1 MQSAPSKRLLSTLA
15 SKLHPQLPLSPRESQ
30 QLLNLLTTSF
40 RAHLDREHP
49 ITVTKRA
56 TKQAVRHAPPN
67 APQHNAPSSH
77 ATATRHIDA
86 ILTNPLFAVKPS
98 RRASEA
104 AAVDILRDPMAWFV
118 NQIALGSADL
128 PKAAMCLDLLESTAN
143 APARLHNGKSPA
155 EIMST
160 WLQTSG
166 LDRSREFVELQ
177 PSKGGFDT
185 KSLERLVAL
194 IFSEGQTA
202 APWRWFIRSQDLRVK
217 ETRLEVLKVTKF
229 RQQLLHKMVLRAG
242 GDLAQGVRVFMQAFR
257 MAEVEGLESTF
268 SALRAAGAHIVN
280 CIITTNSTSVDPET
294 YNAFLASTP
303 RWLGNWSPAVEAIL
317 WLHHPTKS
325 TTLPALRYINDPT
338 GASLHIKASKGR
350 RHFLVQLCLG
360 VARQSLETEQ
370 YADAQIAMAFAKL
383 HFPDLVLSKPTTPG
397 PQAGARQKAR
407 KERENLELLDSLV
420 PA

>member
-1 MQSAPSKRLLSTLA
+1 MQSATSKRLLSTLA

-49 ITVTKRA
+49 ITATKRA
-56 TKQAVRHAPPN
+56 PKQAARHAPPN

-143 APARLHNGKSPA
+143 TPSRLHNGKSPA

-194 IFSEGQTA
+194 VFSEGQTA

-217 ETRLEVLKVTKF
+217 ETKLEVLKVTKF

-242 GDLAQGVRVFMQAFR
+242 GDLAQGMRVFMQAFR
-257 MAEVEGLESTF
+257 MAEVDGLEPTF
-268 SALRAAGAHIVN
+268 SALRTAGAHLVN
-280 CIITTNSTSVDPET
+280 CIITTNSMPVDPQT

-303 RWLGNWSPAVEAIL
+303 RWLGNWSPAVEAML
-317 WLHHPTKS
+317 WLHHPTRS
-325 TTLPALRYINDPT
+325 TTLPALGYINDPA
-338 GASLHIKASKGR
+338 GASLHIKASRGR

-370 YADAQIAMAFAKL
+370 YADAQIAMAFAKS

-397 PQAGARQKAR
+397 PQAAAQQKAR